1 VCHDPT
7 DWVGKAAASARSRR
21 RRRIQSINIDT
32 GSKLMQR
39 LRRVTE
45 KAGRKEERKK
55 GRKEDG
61 WAAED
66 ESITQDIIHFRFEF
80 APTNP
85 IEKQ

>member
-1 VCHDPT
+1 
-7 DWVGKAAASARSRR
+7 
-21 RRRIQSINIDT
+21 
-32 GSKLMQR
+32 MQR